1 MKAKAFAAVILA
13 SGLLAALSVRSPA
26 VGVDGQRAV
35 TRVEDGVT
43 VVHNPKKG
51 APPPGVPS
59 SLTLKPD
66 LTIGNEA
73 GDENY
78 MFSQLRSV
86 AVDDRENIY
95 ALDMKEIK
103 VRAFDRDGK
112 HFRTFGKKGKGP
124 GEIDSPLR
132 MEMTRGDLLV
142 IEDFSSAKFVVFS
155 LDGAVVKEIP
165 LGKYRFVIRF
175 KFNSLGNIY
184 ADART
189 YDETKSTSEMI
200 KFSPDFKPLSVIASF
215 EEKRGGRELTAF
227 SPSFALQVTQ
237 ADNLILTVT
246 QTEAYEFK
254 VMDPE
259 GKLVR
264 RVVKDYEPVKV
275 TAAIKDKLLKDTW
288 GDQGVPPGY
297 TFNVPSH
304 LPAVYYFILDDQDR
318 MIVRTYES
326 EKKPD
331 GDWIFYDVFDAEG
344 RWLTRFSLPERE
356 MAFISKKKKLYC
368 MVQENEEGI
377 PQVKRYDMTWK

>member
-26 VGVDGQRAV
+26 VGVDGQQAV

-43 VVHNPKKG
+43 LVHNPKKA
-51 APPPGVPS
+51 APPPGVQS
-59 SLTLKPD
+59 ALTLKPD
-66 LTIGNEA
+66 LTIGRES
-73 GDENY
+73 GDENT
-78 MFSQLRSV
+78 MFSELRSV

-103 VRAFDRDGK
+103 VRVFDKNGN
-112 HFRTFGKKGKGP
+112 HLRTFGKKGKGP

-132 MEMTRGDLLV
+132 MEMTRSDRLV
-142 IEDFSSAKFVVFS
+142 VEDFAGAKFVVFS
-155 LDGAVVKEIP
+155 PDGAVVKEIP
-165 LGKYRFVIRF
+165 LGKYRFLVRF
-175 KFNSLGNIY
+175 KFDSKGNIY
-184 ADART
+184 ADTRT
-189 YDETKSTSEMI
+189 YDETKAVSEMI
-200 KFSPDFKPLSVIASF
+200 KFSPEFKPLSVVASF

-227 SPSFALQVTQ
+227 SPSFALQVTK

-264 RVVKDYEPVKV
+264 KVVKEYEPVKV
-275 TAAIKDKLLKDTW
+275 TAAMKDKLLKDSW

-318 MIVRTYES
+318 MFVRTYES

-331 GDWIFYDVFDAEG
+331 GDWIFYDVFDSGG

-356 MAFISKKKKLYC
+356 MAFISKKGKLYC

-377 PQVKRYDMTWK
+377 PQVKRYDMIWK

>member
-1 MKAKAFAAVILA
+1 MKAKAFGAVILA
-13 SGLLAALSVRSPA
+13 SALLAGLASRSPA
-26 VGVDGQRAV
+26 VGVNGQQAV
-35 TRVEDGVT
+35 TRVEDGVP
-43 VVHNPKKG
+43 VVRNPKKA

-66 LTIGNEA
+66 LTIGKES

-95 ALDMKEIK
+95 ALDFKEVN
-103 VRAFDRDGK
+103 VRAFDKAGA
-112 HFRTFGKKGKGP
+112 HLRTFVKHGKGP
-124 GEIDSPLR
+124 GEVDTPLR
-132 MEMTRGDLLV
+132 MEMTRSDHLV
-142 IEDFSSAKFVVFS
+142 IEDFASAKFVVFS

-165 LGKYRFVIRF
+165 LGKYQFLVRF
-175 KFNSLGNIY
+175 KFDSKGNIY
-184 ADART
+184 ADTRT
-189 YDETKSTSEMI
+189 YDETKSVSEMI

-227 SPSFALQVTQ
+227 SPSFALQVTR
-237 ADNLILTVT
+237 ADSLILTVT
-246 QTEAYEFK
+246 QAAAYEFK

-264 RVVKDYEPVKV
+264 KVVKEYEPVKV
-275 TAAIKDKLLKDTW
+275 TAAMKDKLLKDSW
-288 GDQGVPPGY
+288 GDQGVPAGY
-297 TFNVPSH
+297 TFNAPSH

-326 EKKPD
+326 EIKPD
-331 GDWIFYDVFDAEG
+331 GDWIFYDIYDAGG

-356 MAFISKKKKLYC
+356 MAFISKKNKLYC
-368 MVQENEEGI
+368 MVQENEEGF
-377 PQVKRYDMTWK
+377 PQVKRYDMAWK